1 MKQLEYQNGYGIER
15 MYPSNA
21 KANFKMLTDPVFQV
35 YHPLIKQVNYNV
47 FFNLENVMKGHY
59 VQYLEVFRF
68 LYDFLSLN
76 LSIRKNYYNTFI
88 QKTRQFKEF
97 FKDITS
103 KKRELHGASN
113 NLNLKVTM
121 TQDKMNRINKSIADK
136 TRSIIKR

>member
-1 MKQLEYQNGYGIER
+1 MRAELD
-15 MYPSNA
+15 A
-21 KANFKMLTDPVFQV
+21 
-35 YHPLIKQVNYNV
+35 
-47 FFNLENVMKGHY
+47 VMKGRY

-113 NLNLKVTM
+113 NLNMKVTM
-121 TQDKMNRINKSIADK
+121 TQDKMNRINKSIGDK
-136 TRSIIKR
+136 TKSIIKRQKEIEDLAL